1 LRWLLLLL
9 LVAGGDARADDP
21 DVAWARI
28 QQQDL
33 PAWAARL
40 AAADARTLAA
50 QDYFRGTASL
60 GAAFPELA
68 GGRPGSES
76 WLRGRL
82 ALLDDAGARRA
93 SERVALPPALG
104 RPDRRD
110 AWRQARLAALD
121 AEEAAAVLERRVL
134 LGLLQLLAEHPP
146 VSDEALAPERERLRA
161 LVTRAEA
168 AWAQD
173 PSSER
178 ARDVAMLQEDEALL
192 DEVLSGIRRSATSPG
207 AAQPD
212 PSRDLLLLQE
222 PGRALAAMARL
233 VLLEPFLDAT
243 ALAQVQ
249 VGELAVL
256 AGPALAA
263 AQAELASAEA
273 AVLRVRANDP
283 VEALDVL
290 QERLDRADGDMTQA
304 RSRLAALAE
313 GPPGSVEQARRDL
326 ASLQMETARTWRD
339 AAVMAV
345 EVKQAGSRAVLDA
358 RYRAERAAAAREKAA
373 RAEANAESPEEW
385 AAARLRVTE
394 AEAAEQTARM
404 AQDRERVRGRLTALR
419 DGLSTRLDALAPQ
432 DLGPGDYGLARQL
445 VNDLR
450 GHVRAAEHELERLE
464 VQGAQ
469 RRALV
474 AEAQEGLGKS
484 RLGVAELQDELMLSL
499 FQLVLADWDEALE
512 GQLAL
517 VDAVKKDQVLHRDR
531 LRVLLQAAR
540 RAQVAALPVSTAEDR
555 RQDRDTLRP
564 SVRAEWALLGVT
576 LDEVLA
582 ERWAAM
588 ASIGRALDADDGQRE
603 RVLQTTSG
611 MLVLVIAW
619 VWLRRRSGGIVALIL
634 RGVRRGRSALF
645 RQDMGGLEELLERAA
660 RAAVD
665 LAACYAL
672 LAPAWALLPEL
683 ALGVRILFSLA
694 AWRLVGALF
703 DVLVAEHPDT
713 RPAAFTLMPEGR
725 VLARMLVQG
734 VALWAIVR
742 SLAQALVLAVLG
754 SVPLALATASV
765 VDIALGALLLLVF
778 HRWEPLIRIGLARW
792 EEGGPLARWLATPPR
807 LGWLTGWA
815 RGLLGF
821 GLVFAQRLTAMFQ
834 GSADR
839 GPLGRL
845 FGMFQARS
853 SMARLTHTPVT
864 AELACQLQ
872 AEAAPERVLP
882 RPKLDA
888 ALAQSLSAWRDAGQ
902 RGALLVHGDRG
913 HGKHTWL
920 SHVAA
925 QPPGEGLVVRRTL
938 LDRRVITAD
947 AACGWLA
954 ESLGLDPVPG
964 AALCGLPEALAEQPP
979 ALIVLEEVQRA
990 FLRTVHGF
998 DGLRALLQ
1006 VVARTGDRHFWILS
1020 MHGPA
1025 WRYLSGLGSLLNL
1038 QMFRTVLQVPPWS
1051 PAELRLLVDGRAR
1064 SCGAPCSYDD
1074 LVRAQPLGGDPEIA
1088 RERSITAWY
1097 RMLAEAAHGG
1107 PGVALRIWSGALT
1120 GGEGGVAVHPG
1131 VRLETRLP
1139 DDLRDSELFVLAA
1152 LRVHDELTE
1161 DELQRVN
1168 NLDPMVVRA
1177 TIKQLQARGLAWHK
1191 GDRVGVEA
1199 RVQPAVTQVLRRRQ
1213 FLPGRS

>member
-450 GHVRAAEHELERLE
+450 GHVRAAEHEL
-464 VQGAQ
+464 
-469 RRALV
+469 
-474 AEAQEGLGKS
+474 
-484 RLGVAELQDELMLSL
+484 
-499 FQLVLADWDEALE
+499 
-512 GQLAL
+512 
-517 VDAVKKDQVLHRDR
+517 
-531 LRVLLQAAR
+531 
-540 RAQVAALPVSTAEDR
+540 
-555 RQDRDTLRP
+555 
-564 SVRAEWALLGVT
+564 
-576 LDEVLA
+576 
-582 ERWAAM
+582 
-588 ASIGRALDADDGQRE
+588 
-603 RVLQTTSG
+603 
-611 MLVLVIAW
+611 
-619 VWLRRRSGGIVALIL
+619 
-634 RGVRRGRSALF
+634 
-645 RQDMGGLEELLERAA
+645 
-660 RAAVD
+660 
-665 LAACYAL
+665 
-672 LAPAWALLPEL
+672 
-683 ALGVRILFSLA
+683 
-694 AWRLVGALF
+694 
-703 DVLVAEHPDT
+703 
-713 RPAAFTLMPEGR
+713 
-725 VLARMLVQG
+725 
-734 VALWAIVR
+734 
-742 SLAQALVLAVLG
+742 
-754 SVPLALATASV
+754 
-765 VDIALGALLLLVF
+765 
-778 HRWEPLIRIGLARW
+778 
-792 EEGGPLARWLATPPR
+792 
-807 LGWLTGWA
+807 
-815 RGLLGF
+815 
-821 GLVFAQRLTAMFQ
+821 
-834 GSADR
+834 
-839 GPLGRL
+839 
-845 FGMFQARS
+845 
-853 SMARLTHTPVT
+853 
-864 AELACQLQ
+864 
-872 AEAAPERVLP
+872 
-882 RPKLDA
+882 
-888 ALAQSLSAWRDAGQ
+888 
-902 RGALLVHGDRG
+902 
-913 HGKHTWL
+913 
-920 SHVAA
+920 
-925 QPPGEGLVVRRTL
+925 
-938 LDRRVITAD
+938 
-947 AACGWLA
+947 
-954 ESLGLDPVPG
+954 
-964 AALCGLPEALAEQPP
+964 
-979 ALIVLEEVQRA
+979 
-990 FLRTVHGF
+990 
-998 DGLRALLQ
+998 
-1006 VVARTGDRHFWILS
+1006 
-1020 MHGPA
+1020 
-1025 WRYLSGLGSLLNL
+1025 
-1038 QMFRTVLQVPPWS
+1038 
-1051 PAELRLLVDGRAR
+1051 
-1064 SCGAPCSYDD
+1064 
-1074 LVRAQPLGGDPEIA
+1074 
-1088 RERSITAWY
+1088 
-1097 RMLAEAAHGG
+1097 
-1107 PGVALRIWSGALT
+1107 
-1120 GGEGGVAVHPG
+1120 
-1131 VRLETRLP
+1131 
-1139 DDLRDSELFVLAA
+1139 
-1152 LRVHDELTE
+1152 
-1161 DELQRVN
+1161 
-1168 NLDPMVVRA
+1168 
-1177 TIKQLQARGLAWHK
+1177 
-1191 GDRVGVEA
+1191 
-1199 RVQPAVTQVLRRRQ
+1199 
-1213 FLPGRS
+1213 